1 MTTHVSSLPAHAPMA
16 PVTGAATD
24 YDLLLDAIGD
34 AALVLIGEASHGT
47 HDFYRERARI
57 TRRLIDERGFHAVAI
72 EGDWPDTARA
82 DRYVRDLPTA
92 PGLVPANQRPDRSAA
107 EALAGFR
114 RFPEWMWRNVD
125 VARFLEWLRARNSS
139 ERFAQ
144 RRVGVYGLDLYSMQS
159 SMASVVAYLSRV
171 NPAAAQAASERYAC
185 FDQVGISDPE
195 RVGAEYGYAVT
206 RGVLDPCEDDVVAE
220 LLELATQRSALLSL
234 DGHAA
239 EDAYFDAVR
248 NAVTVHDAEVY
259 YRAMYYGRTT
269 SWNLRD
275 SHMVDTLAA
284 VREHL
289 GTRVDTPKI
298 VVWEHNSH
306 VGDARATELG
316 RPDRPG
322 GLRQHNVGQLV
333 RERWPGESFIVG
345 LTTSSGTVTAASDW
359 GGRMTRMEVRPAR
372 ADSFEHAM
380 SRWGVPAF
388 VALTGHEPLGP
399 DGAARPREALLER
412 AIGVIYRPDTE
423 RVSHWFTARLHE
435 QFDAVVHIDRTSAL
449 QPLDAVS
456 HPDRSEPPETYPSG
470 L

>member
-1 MTTHVSSLPAHAPMA
+1 MTMRAPQVPTNAAMA
-16 PVTGAATD
+16 PIVGAAAD

-34 AALVLIGEASHGT
+34 ATLVLIGEASHGT

-82 DRYVRDLPTA
+82 DRYARDLPA
-92 PGLVPANQRPDRSAA
+92 SPGLAVAPQPPDRSAS
-107 EALAGFR
+107 EALSGFR
-114 RFPEWMWRNVD
+114 RFPEWMWRNAD
-125 VARFLEWLRARNSS
+125 VARFLEWLRARNAG

-144 RRVGVYGLDLYSMQS
+144 RRVGMFGLDLYSMQS
-159 SMASVVAYLSRV
+159 SMAAVIAYLSQV
-171 NPAAAQAASERYAC
+171 NPAAARDAAARYAC

-206 RGVLDPCEDDVVAE
+206 RGALDPCEDDVVAE
-220 LLELATQRSALLSL
+220 LLDLAAQRTALLST
-234 DGHAA
+234 DGQLA

-248 NAVTVHDAEVY
+248 NAQAVLDAEVY

-284 VREHL
+284 LREHL
-289 GTRVDTPKI
+289 GTRVDRPKV

-333 RERWPGESFIVG
+333 RERWPGESYIVG
-345 LTTSSGTVTAASDW
+345 LTTSTGTVTAASDW
-359 GGRMTRMEVRPAR
+359 GGPMRRMAVLPAR
-372 ADSFEHAM
+372 TDSYEHAM
-380 SRWGVPAF
+380 SRWQVPAF
-388 VALTGHEPLGP
+388 VALTGAGPLGP
-399 DGAARPREALLER
+399 EGTARPGEALLER

-435 QFDAVVHIDRTSAL
+435 QFDALIHIDTTSAL
-449 QPLDAVS
+449 QPLDPSS
-456 HPDRSEPPETYPSG
+456 HADRSEPPETYPSG